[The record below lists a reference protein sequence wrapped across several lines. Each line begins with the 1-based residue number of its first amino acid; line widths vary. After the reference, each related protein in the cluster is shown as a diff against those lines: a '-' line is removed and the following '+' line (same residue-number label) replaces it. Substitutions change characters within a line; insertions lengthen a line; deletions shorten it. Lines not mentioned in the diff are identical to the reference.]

1 MRYAP
6 LTGALML
13 VLLGACTTARS
24 DGSPQIQTTSE
35 ATSENLEG
43 AMSSPLR
50 DVNVLRTKIPDV
62 LLQAMADPYVRP
74 RPADCARLRDQ
85 IEPLDEALG
94 PDLDRPAEQGDATL
108 SSHTAY
114 GAVAGLASDVIP
126 FRGWVR
132 KLSGAER
139 HDELVRSAILA
150 GAVRRAYLK
159 GLGEARGCSPPAT
172 PQHMLASQP
181 PPPPPPEDR
190 LKPKFPI
197 R

>member
-1 MRYAP
+1 MRYAH
-6 LTGALML
+6 LTGALMMA
-13 VLLGACTTARS
+13 LLGACTTTRG
-24 DGSPQIQTTSE
+24 DGSPQIQTTSQ
-35 ATSENLEG
+35 ATSENLQG
-43 AMSSPLR
+43 AVSSPLR

-74 RPADCARLRDQ
+74 RPANCGGLRTA
-85 IEPLDEALG
+85 IIPLDEALG
-94 PDLDRPAEQGDATL
+94 PDLDRPAERGEGMMT
-108 SSHTAY
+108 SETAY

-132 KLSGAER
+132 KLSGAEQ
-139 HDELVRSAILA
+139 HDKLVQSAILA

-172 PQHMLASQP
+172 PSHTLASP
-181 PPPPPPEDR
+181 PPPPPPGQG

-197 R
+197 RR